1 MTISQIIQH
10 LQSSD
15 QAPEAYHW
23 GLTGLADN
31 YWHAGELG
39 SGPHLVLVV
48 STSLV
53 CWRKSLGQF
62 LSGSINLEP
71 ADQEKA
77 VFFLVNGQK
86 LIPVTE
92 ELLNQSAPFQD
103 PVQDLMSVLTRA

>member
-1 MTISQIIQH
+1 MTFLQIIQH

-23 GLTGLADN
+23 GLTGIADN
-31 YWHAGELG
+31 YWHTNEIS

-48 STSLV
+48 STNLS
-53 CWRKSLGQF
+53 CWRKNLEQF
-62 LSGSINLEP
+62 LSGSIKLEP
-71 ADQEKA
+71 DDREKD